1 MVPCSHAT
9 PPSSEML
16 RDSGEGQGA
25 HYWSCG
31 RAQPWGSRPWTNMA
45 AFSSMAA
52 SLSLSSSLARCRLRA
67 AGWQTGCTLYLH
79 TIRYAPGLSG
89 RPCAKASLLMCVP
102 GEAESEHEAKE
113 STITAQK
120 PPPPPPPARLSSAS
134 MRVSIRVFSRQRPS
148 VSSPPRR
155 LGFDLQIDPRPAAL
169 ICPCQTTPKHVGRH
183 DQQTLERS
191 CPSAPLPLSPS
202 ALSGSRGLRGVRGFS
217 ARRNRGD
224 LSEASWGASQ

>member
-1 MVPCSHAT
+1 MAE
-9 PPSSEML
+9 PSLGDRDHGRIWQPFPRWL
-16 RDSGEGQGA
+16 RRCHCRRRWRAAG
-25 HYWSCG
+25 CG
-31 RAQPWGSRPWTNMA
+31 
-45 AFSSMAA
+45 
-52 SLSLSSSLARCRLRA
+52 LRA
-67 AGWQTGCTLYLH
+67 AGCQTGCTLYLH

-89 RPCAKASLLMCVP
+89 RSCAKASLLMCVP

-120 PPPPPPPARLSSAS
+120 PPPPPPPPPARLSSAS

-191 CPSAPLPLSPS
+191 CPSAPLCTPSAPLPLSPS

-224 LSEASWGASQ
+224 LSEASWCASQ